1 MSSRIDPRTFGGRL
15 VQLTTVLGTHIVW
28 EFPNER
34 QREACKAAQRAD
46 ANKRRRSR
54 KLQRA
59 ARRRSRAA
67 A

>member
-15 VQLTTVLGTHIVW
+15 VQLTTVRGTQMVW
-28 EFPNER
+28 EFPSER
-34 QREACKAAQRAD
+34 QRVACVAAQRAD
-46 ANKRRRSR
+46 VQKRRRAR

-59 ARRRSRAA
+59 ARRRQRAA